1 MEQIHEINHE
11 INLQKAQDNYCLL
24 FMEKWQINQS
34 SDLITNINMK
44 KILKNMS
51 KVVNKSQKPYKQKNI
66 VKQIPQQRVL
76 ITKKQP
82 MSTRTSMKT
91 FAQQTVKH
99 SLSNVDKP
107 YYPNYSNT
115 VNLLYKSILKKYPD
129 VGNNKITETDISLIL
144 SQLNLPADM
153 SKWTTQNKITIG
165 NIIKVRIKN
174 PKPEITQQQ
183 IQYNPVQFT
192 QDYSEADTRKFEYT
206 VSIDENTDRNIF
218 KWPNPNHYEM
228 GICTVS
234 SNTYDQN
241 KQNRGYIN
249 RNFKWPVEFEL
260 VSFVMKIPPS
270 ILMHHIK

>member
-1 MEQIHEINHE
+1 MSNSLQIQTNTNELFN
-11 INLQKAQDNYCLL
+11 QKKLIGTDTR
-24 FMEKWQINQS
+24 NQS
-34 SDLITNINMK
+34 RDKFAKSTGQLLSSIYGKMVDKPNSDLITNINMK

-51 KVVNKSQKPYKQKNI
+51 KVVDKSQKPYKQKNI

-82 MSTRTSMKT
+82 ISTRTSMKT
-91 FAQQTVKH
+91 FAQHTVKH

-107 YYPNYSNT
+107 YYPNHSKT

-144 SQLNLPADM
+144 SQLNLPVDM

-165 NIIKVRIKN
+165 NIIKDRIKN

-206 VSIDENTDRNIF
+206 V
-218 KWPNPNHYEM
+218 
-228 GICTVS
+228 
-234 SNTYDQN
+234 
-241 KQNRGYIN
+241 
-249 RNFKWPVEFEL
+249 
-260 VSFVMKIPPS
+260 
-270 ILMHHIK
+270 